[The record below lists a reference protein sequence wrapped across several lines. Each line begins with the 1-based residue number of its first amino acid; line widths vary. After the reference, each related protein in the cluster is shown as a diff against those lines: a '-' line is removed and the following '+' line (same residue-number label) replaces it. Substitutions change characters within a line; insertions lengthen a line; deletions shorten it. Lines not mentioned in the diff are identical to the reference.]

1 MKMESHVLIPKSL
14 TLISRPPDA
23 TSPSVA
29 RLLEEN
35 VGVAAGREGVAK
47 GTRFGS
53 AHGSVRCGKLH
64 IYSTLPLDDV
74 SKSFS

>member
-1 MKMESHVLIPKSL
+1 MESHVLIPKELS
-14 TLISRPPDA
+14 LISRPPEA

-29 RLLEEN
+29 RLLEEH
-35 VGVAAGREGVAK
+35 VGVTAREGVVK

-53 AHGSVRCGKLH
+53 AHGSVRYGKLH

-74 SKSFS
+74 SKFALQN